1 MLCISFLAC
10 FLHSVGGSSD
20 VAFCCQHYSNCGVAA
35 NLATVLEELLQQQ
48 SIFHL
53 LQLIMMMMIG
63 TAPIVCG
70 ARSMKQYRVR
80 RCPSVCLSV
89 CLSQHAPPS
98 GKSAAGVLLGARR
111 AGDIDLLLQWWWVNV
126 GNAMLSAFMGS

>member
-1 MLCISFLAC
+1 MSQS
-10 FLHSVGGSSD
+10 SVSSSSD

-53 LQLIMMMMIG
+53 LQLIMMLMIG

-70 ARSMKQYRVR
+70 AGSMKQYRVR

-89 CLSQHAPPS
+89 CLSVYPSIPPN
-98 GKSAAGVLLGARR
+98 GKSAAGLLLGARQ
-111 AGDIDLLLQWWWVNV
+111 AWDIDLLLQWWWVNV
-126 GNAMLSAFMGS
+126 GNAMLSAFIGS